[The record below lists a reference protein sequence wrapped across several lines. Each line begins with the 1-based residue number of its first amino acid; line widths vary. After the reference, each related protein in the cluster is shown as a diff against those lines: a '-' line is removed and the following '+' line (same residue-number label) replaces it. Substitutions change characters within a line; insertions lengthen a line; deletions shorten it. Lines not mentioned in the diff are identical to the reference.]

1 MEGKR
6 LYPKSS
12 SALGTKFLLGTV
24 AATREERSS
33 GYSRR
38 LEGSLR
44 ASWPP
49 GGLLTWPPPAQP
61 HSLGSVVGGG
71 GENVT
76 KCRLTPR
83 GECLETGEPFRG
95 PVSEFKG
102 LGRDLPRK
110 GIWHISRPLQRN
122 RHWRACCTQFPE
134 PCPRWGHREEQ
145 GPPAFEELPGLWGQ
159 GQPCYSTIQDVW
171 EEKVCPQMT
180 Q

>member
-1 MEGKR
+1 M
-6 LYPKSS
+6 
-12 SALGTKFLLGTV
+12 GTAEDWRGV
-24 AATREERSS
+24 S
-33 GYSRR
+33 GLPGRQ
-38 LEGSLR
+38 EGSSPGLHLPSPT
-44 ASWPP
+44 ASAVLW
-49 GGLLTWPPPAQP
+49 
-61 HSLGSVVGGG
+61 GGG

-102 LGRDLPRK
+102 LGRELPRK